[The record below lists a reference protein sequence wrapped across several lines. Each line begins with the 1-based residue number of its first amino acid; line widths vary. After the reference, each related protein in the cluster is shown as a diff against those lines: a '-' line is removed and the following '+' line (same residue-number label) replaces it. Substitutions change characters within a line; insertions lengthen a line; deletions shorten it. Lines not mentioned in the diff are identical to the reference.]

1 MSASVGPPAQP
12 ELPDLSHLTEEER
25 SIIQA
30 VMERQK
36 KEEEQEQSMLKDKEE
51 PKSPTPQEKDQPKPQ
66 PSQWNPFSGISELV
80 SNVLQTPQRSPVE
93 EEPKPKLHQQFEMYK
108 DQVKKIGD
116 EAQKVQEPKGESPIC
131 GICHKTKFA
140 DGCGHVCSYCQ
151 SKFCA
156 RCGGRVSLRSNKV
169 MWVCNLCR
177 KQQEILTKSGAW
189 FYSQQPAGADG
200 CRLGAKRTT
209 PSPGPANQDSL
220 KNGSELS
227 TPIDRK
233 RSPSA
238 SSHREGGEHTQ
249 YAPPDG
255 SMPQSPSDY
264 GRDPRQSPRRSR
276 IHDGGGGYA
285 DSRGRWRSQ
294 DEPLDAEL
302 DDYAL
307 QRRREEEYQA
317 RYRSDP
323 NLARYPVKPQP
334 YEEQMRI
341 HAEVSRARHERR
353 HSDVS
358 LAYTELDELQG
369 GRLSRPPLTGTG
381 PRSYSVDRS
390 SPGQRAS
397 NHSPPTPHRS
407 PVLGDGGRRGVGDGL
422 RKQHHLDPSSAM
434 RRGKPDEVDGMLR
447 NDSLS
452 SDQSETVRPPGN
464 QSHRSRRTG
473 KMRQTGSFS
482 SSEEELATTPEYTSC
497 EDVDLESH
505 SVRGKRKTNARPIFL
520 DVTYGQPERRTDG
533 RSYEEDDAEWSEPQ
547 VKDSGVDTCSSTTL
561 NEESSQAEK
570 HPVTWQPSKDGER
583 LIGRILLNK
592 RMKDG
597 TVPRDTGALLGLK
610 VVGGKMTESGKLCA
624 FITKVKR
631 GSLADTVGH
640 LRPGDQVIEWNGRVL
655 QGATFKEVYNIIMES
670 KPEPQVELVVSRPI
684 GDVPRIPESTHG
696 QLESSSSSFESQKM
710 GPAISVTSPMSPG
723 MLRDAPQYLSGQLSS
738 PCLSRRTT
746 PFVPRV
752 QVKLWY
758 DKVGHQLIVTILG
771 AKDLPSRD
779 DGRPRNPYVKI
790 YFLPDR
796 SDKSKRRTKTV
807 KKSLEPKWNQT
818 FMYSPVHRREFR
830 ERMLEITLWDQARV
844 REEESEFLG
853 EILIEL
859 ETALLDDQQHW
870 YKLQTHDL
878 SSMPLPNPSPY
889 MQRRLLQGESP
900 TRRLQNKGSIYYSSG
915 SQRISDSEF
924 SDYDCKDGIGVISDY
939 RHNGRDFQSSTLSV
953 PEQVMSSNHCSR
965 SDMFRTRS
973 RSPSV
978 PPPQSRSLDHGVRGG
993 PSLHRT
999 GRMDRHQMS
1008 EDRYS
1013 PDSRYLTLP
1022 PRNRHR
1028 QPVTDPVFQDPS
1040 SLSYP
1045 LYREDAVKLLRST
1058 RMGRAYSEGAYGS
1071 LDRRRLREWGMSEFP
1086 ERYYNGPNPVPT
1098 PWPNHMMNGTSEH
1111 YGEDHIPE
1119 FPVAPDN
1126 FEEDLRYSR
1135 GTVDRRDYHRS
1146 RSADQRPMLERP
1158 AYTRSRSTERPES
1171 GYIRSMPS
1179 LPSGRSAP
1187 TSPALSRANPR
1198 GGSVQTSPTGT
1209 PICSRRGRQLPQ
1221 VPPKGGLD
1229 RSGEEV
1235 IQHSEAEVVFQ
1246 PPPHPQQHPH
1256 PQPEPPF
1263 HQQPHPQQQ
1272 TDPQSHPQPHPQQQ
1286 PHPAPQP
1293 PSHQQPHPQQQP
1305 HPGPQPP
1312 SHPQPHPQQ
1321 QPHPQPQQLSHSQP
1335 HPQQQ
1340 PHPQPQQ
1347 LSHSQPHPQQQPLPQ
1362 PQPLSHPQPHPQQQ
1376 PQPPPQPHPQPQPPT
1391 QTQPHPQP
1399 QLQPQG
1405 LQTLHPVPQPAN
1417 AAPPPQTAAAPV
1429 TTRAPP
1435 PVSQLPAV
1443 VTGTEPPP
1451 PAPPPPAPAPAPVPP
1466 PPPTT
1471 QVSVPEPEEKPP
1483 APPPVNGRKEVTWED
1498 LQRKATVEAVAENGD
1513 AGSLKDPQ
1521 AKRGLDTLSMKS
1533 SDSDVSDVSAMSSVS
1548 RLSSASYMSVQSE
1561 RARGSR
1567 RISRGDALQG
1577 SQGEELSL
1585 SELMDAVIGVGG
1597 GGAEGGE
1604 AGLGEVE
1611 VMEEEEGGEQALEND
1626 GRQSAGAGSNITKSS
1641 SVGGEMCSLGR
1652 NDDDDEDKKRR
1663 SSFGAKMAAMVGLGK
1678 KSQSTSQLDP
1688 EEEGKKKKP
1697 VRLAIQRSVETGLA
1711 IEFKNR
1717 MTRQPSRE
1725 TAEDGE
1731 NPKPGNLIFPGVKIS
1746 SDSQFTEFL
1755 DGLGP
1760 AQLAGRQ
1767 TLATPPMGDIQI
1779 GMVHRKERLDVEV
1792 IRARGLV
1799 GKPGN
1804 KQTPAPYVKVYLLD
1818 NGKCINKKK
1827 TRLARKTLDPLYQ
1840 QQLQFEEN
1848 PEGKVLQI
1856 IVWGDYGRM
1865 DHKSFM
1871 GAAQILLD
1879 DLELTNMVI
1888 GWYKLF
1894 PPTSLVDPTLAPL
1907 SSKPSQ
1913 SAQGGGSNVRS

>member
-1 MSASVGPPAQP
+1 MSARGAPAASPAAPAPPDM
-12 ELPDLSHLTEEER
+12 PDLSHLTEEER
-25 SIIQA
+25 KIILS
-30 VMERQK
+30 VMDRQK
-36 KEEEQEQSMLKDKEE
+36 KEEEKEQSMLKEPPKED
-51 PKSPTPQEKDQPKPQ
+51 TKPQ
-66 PSQWNPFSGISELV
+66 PAQ
-80 SNVLQTPQRSPVE
+80 
-93 EEPKPKLHQQFEMYK
+93 KLHQQFEMYK
-108 DQVKKIGD
+108 DQVKKIGE
-116 EAQKVQEPKGESPIC
+116 EAQKNPEQKGDSPTC

-151 SKFCA
+151 TKFCA

-189 FYSQQPAGADG
+189 FYSGPEGSRSRPQAKVRGGRAG
-200 CRLGAKRTT
+200 T
-209 PSPGPANQDSL
+209 NQDPL
-220 KNGSELS
+220 RNGSGVPS
-227 TPIDRK
+227 DRN

-238 SSHREGGEHTQ
+238 SRDPNAAYNQREGEGGLQ
-249 YAPPDG
+249 YAPAEG
-255 SMPQSPSDY
+255 GMPRSPSDY
-264 GRDPRQSPRRSR
+264 GRDPGRSPRSSR
-276 IHDGGGGYA
+276 MYNEVGDYR
-285 DSRGRWRSQ
+285 DSRGRWHSQ
-294 DEPLDAEL
+294 GQRLDGQL
-302 DDYAL
+302 DDYEL

-341 HAEVSRARHERR
+341 HAQVSRARHERR

-358 LAYTELDELQG
+358 LAYTELDEPLHGPGVRKSRLPLLG
-369 GRLSRPPLTGTG
+369 GPSQL
-381 PRSYSVDRS
+381 SYSMDRS
-390 SPGQRAS
+390 SPGHRMS

-407 PVLGDGGRRGVGDGL
+407 PVLGESRRGL
-422 RKQHHLDPSSAM
+422 AEPTRKPIPQQHHLDPSSAM
-434 RRGKPDEVDGMLR
+434 RRNKRDKMDSMLR

-452 SDQSETVRPPGN
+452 SDQSESVRPPPPRPN
-464 QSHRSRRTG
+464 RSKRLGKLRT
-473 KMRQTGSFS
+473 MGSFS

-497 EDVDLESH
+497 EDVELESE
-505 SVRGKRKTNARPIFL
+505 SISEKGNIQRGKRKTNEQAYFL
-520 DVTYGQPERRTDG
+520 DALSERQKTVVRFWE
-533 RSYEEDDAEWSEPQ
+533 RSHDEDVEWCEPQ

-561 NEESSQAEK
+561 NEEHSHSDK

-583 LIGRILLNK
+583 LIGRIVLNK

-610 VVGGKMTESGKLCA
+610 VVGGKMTESGRLCA

-640 LRPGDQVIEWNGRVL
+640 LRPGDQVLEWNGRVL
-655 QGATFKEVYNIIMES
+655 QGATFKEVYNIILES

-710 GPAISVTSPMSPG
+710 GPSISVTSPMSPG
-723 MLRDAPQYLSGQLSS
+723 MHRETPQYLSGQLSS

-771 AKDLPSRD
+771 AKDLPSRE

-859 ETALLDDQQHW
+859 ETALLDDQPHW
-870 YKLQTHDL
+870 YKLQTHDV

-889 MQRRLLQGESP
+889 MQRRLLHGESP
-900 TRRLQNKGSIYYSSG
+900 TRRLQIKSPYLYNSG

-924 SDYDCKDGIGVISDY
+924 SDYDCEDGIGVISDY

-965 SDMFRTRS
+965 SDMSRTRS

-978 PPPQSRSLDHGVRGG
+978 PPPQSRSLDHGVRGA
-993 PSLHRT
+993 PSLYGPRQ
-999 GRMDRHQMS
+999 RLS

-1013 PDSRYLTLP
+1013 PD
-1022 PRNRHR
+1022 
-1028 QPVTDPVFQDPS
+1028 
-1040 SLSYP
+1040 
-1045 LYREDAVKLLRST
+1045 
-1058 RMGRAYSEGAYGS
+1058 
-1071 LDRRRLREWGMSEFP
+1071 
-1086 ERYYNGPNPVPT
+1086 
-1098 PWPNHMMNGTSEH
+1098 
-1111 YGEDHIPE
+1111 
-1119 FPVAPDN
+1119 
-1126 FEEDLRYSR
+1126 
-1135 GTVDRRDYHRS
+1135 
-1146 RSADQRPMLERP
+1146 
-1158 AYTRSRSTERPES
+1158 
-1171 GYIRSMPS
+1171 
-1179 LPSGRSAP
+1179 
-1187 TSPALSRANPR
+1187 RANPR
-1198 GGSVQTSPTGT
+1198 TGSVQTSPTST
-1209 PICSRRGRQLPQ
+1209 PVSSRRGRQLPQ
-1221 VPPKGGLD
+1221 VPPKGSMD
-1229 RSGEEV
+1229 RS
-1235 IQHSEAEVVFQ
+1235 
-1246 PPPHPQQHPH
+1246 
-1256 PQPEPPF
+1256 
-1263 HQQPHPQQQ
+1263 
-1272 TDPQSHPQPHPQQQ
+1272 T
-1286 PHPAPQP
+1286 
-1293 PSHQQPHPQQQP
+1293 
-1305 HPGPQPP
+1305 
-1312 SHPQPHPQQ
+1312 
-1321 QPHPQPQQLSHSQP
+1321 
-1335 HPQQQ
+1335 
-1340 PHPQPQQ
+1340 
-1347 LSHSQPHPQQQPLPQ
+1347 
-1362 PQPLSHPQPHPQQQ
+1362 
-1376 PQPPPQPHPQPQPPT
+1376 
-1391 QTQPHPQP
+1391 
-1399 QLQPQG
+1399 
-1405 LQTLHPVPQPAN
+1405 
-1417 AAPPPQTAAAPV
+1417 
-1429 TTRAPP
+1429 
-1435 PVSQLPAV
+1435 
-1443 VTGTEPPP
+1443 
-1451 PAPPPPAPAPAPVPP
+1451 
-1466 PPPTT
+1466 
-1471 QVSVPEPEEKPP
+1471 
-1483 APPPVNGRKEVTWED
+1483 
-1498 LQRKATVEAVAENGD
+1498 
-1513 AGSLKDPQ
+1513 LKDPS
-1521 AKRGLDTLSMKS
+1521 RHGMDSLSMRS
-1533 SDSDVSDVSAMSSVS
+1533 SDSDVSDVSAMSSAS
-1548 RLSSASYMSVQSE
+1548 RLSSTSYMSVQSE
-1561 RARGSR
+1561 RVRASR
-1567 RISRGDALQG
+1567 RISEFTSKMKHRAQT
-1577 SQGEELSL
+1577 
-1585 SELMDAVIGVGG
+1585 ATP
-1597 GGAEGGE
+1597 
-1604 AGLGEVE
+1604 
-1611 VMEEEEGGEQALEND
+1611 
-1626 GRQSAGAGSNITKSS
+1626 GSNITKSS
-1641 SVGGEMCSLGR
+1641 SVGGDMCSLGR
-1652 NDDDDEDKKRR
+1652 NDDEDDDKKRR

-1711 IEFKNR
+1711 IEMKSR

-1725 TAEDGE
+1725 TTDDGE
-1731 NPKPGNLIFPGVKIS
+1731 KAKPGNLIFPGVKIS

-1827 TRLARKTLDPLYQ
+1827 TRTARKTLDPLYQ

-1907 SSKPSQ
+1907 SSKPPDSGLD
-1913 SAQGGGSNVRS
+1913 SSNVRS

>member
-1 MSASVGPPAQP
+1 MSARGGPAASPAAPAQP
-12 ELPDLSHLTEEER
+12 DMPDLSHLTEEER
-25 SIIQA
+25 KIILS
-30 VMERQK
+30 VMDRQK
-36 KEEEQEQSMLKDKEE
+36 KEEEKEQSMLK
-51 PKSPTPQEKDQPKPQ
+51 
-66 PSQWNPFSGISELV
+66 
-80 SNVLQTPQRSPVE
+80 
-93 EEPKPKLHQQFEMYK
+93 KLHQQFEMYK
-108 DQVKKIGD
+108 DQVKKIG
-116 EAQKVQEPKGESPIC
+116 EETQKNPEQKSDSPIC

-140 DGCGHVCSYCQ
+140 DGCGRVCSYCQ
-151 SKFCA
+151 TKFCA

-189 FYSQQPAGADG
+189 FYSGSEG
-200 CRLGAKRTT
+200 SRSGSRAKVRG
-209 PSPGPANQDSL
+209 GPVRANQDPL
-220 KNGSELS
+220 RNGSGYP
-227 TPIDRK
+227 TDRK

-238 SSHREGGEHTQ
+238 SRDPNAAYNQREGEGGLQ
-249 YAPPDG
+249 YAPAEG
-255 SMPQSPSDY
+255 GMPRSPSDY
-264 GRDPRQSPRRSR
+264 GRDPGRSPRSSR
-276 IHDGGGGYA
+276 MYDEVGGYR
-285 DSRGRWRSQ
+285 DSRGRWHSQ
-294 DEPLDAEL
+294 GQRLDGRL
-302 DDYAL
+302 DDYEL

-317 RYRSDP
+317 QYRSDP

-341 HAEVSRARHERR
+341 HAQVSRARHERR
-353 HSDVS
+353 HSDAS
-358 LAYTELDELQG
+358 LAYTEFDEPLHGPRGRQSRLPLLG
-369 GRLSRPPLTGTG
+369 GPSQ
-381 PRSYSVDRS
+381 RSYSMDRS
-390 SPGQRAS
+390 SPVHRTS

-407 PVLGDGGRRGVGDGL
+407 PLLGDSWRGIGDPS
-422 RKQHHLDPSSAM
+422 RKPIPQQHHLDPSSAM
-434 RRGKPDEVDGMLR
+434 RRNKMDSMLR

-452 SDQSETVRPPGN
+452 SDQSESVRPPPPRP
-464 QSHRSRRTG
+464 HRSRRIG
-473 KMRQTGSFS
+473 KLRTMGIFS

-497 EDVDLESH
+497 EDVELESESISEKGH
-505 SVRGKRKTNARPIFL
+505 IQRGKRKTIEQ
-520 DVTYGQPERRTDG
+520 TYFSDANYAPSERQRAVVRFWD
-533 RSYEEDDAEWSEPQ
+533 RCHEEDAEWCEPQ

-561 NEESSQAEK
+561 NEEHSHSDK
-570 HPVTWQPSKDGER
+570 HPVTWQQSKDGER
-583 LIGRILLNK
+583 LIGRIVLNK

-610 VVGGKMTESGKLCA
+610 VVGGKMTESGRLCA
-624 FITKVKR
+624 FITKVKK

-640 LRPGDQVIEWNGRVL
+640 LRPGDQVLEWNGRVL
-655 QGATFKEVYNIIMES
+655 QGATFKEVYNIILES
-670 KPEPQVELVVSRPI
+670 KPEPQVELVVSRPT

-710 GPAISVTSPMSPG
+710 GPSISVTSPMSPG
-723 MLRDAPQYLSGQLSS
+723 MLRDTPQYLSGQLSS

-771 AKDLPSRD
+771 AKDLPARE

-859 ETALLDDQQHW
+859 ETALLDDQPHW

-889 MQRRLLQGESP
+889 MQRRLLHGESP
-900 TRRLQNKGSIYYSSG
+900 TRRLQNKGPYYYNSG

-924 SDYDCKDGIGVISDY
+924 SDYDCEDGIGVISDY

-965 SDMFRTRS
+965 SDIIRTRS

-993 PSLHRT
+993 PSIYAPRHRL
-999 GRMDRHQMS
+999 S

-1013 PDSRYLTLP
+1013 PD
-1022 PRNRHR
+1022 
-1028 QPVTDPVFQDPS
+1028 
-1040 SLSYP
+1040 
-1045 LYREDAVKLLRST
+1045 
-1058 RMGRAYSEGAYGS
+1058 
-1071 LDRRRLREWGMSEFP
+1071 
-1086 ERYYNGPNPVPT
+1086 
-1098 PWPNHMMNGTSEH
+1098 
-1111 YGEDHIPE
+1111 
-1119 FPVAPDN
+1119 
-1126 FEEDLRYSR
+1126 RYSR
-1135 GTVDRRDYHRS
+1135 SMVDRHDHYRS
-1146 RSADQRPMLERP
+1146 RSADQRPMMERP
-1158 AYTRSRSTERPES
+1158 VYTRSRSSERPDS
-1171 GYIRSMPS
+1171 GYMRSMPS
-1179 LPSGRSAP
+1179 LPSRRSAP
-1187 TSPALSRANPR
+1187 PSPALTRANPR
-1198 GGSVQTSPTGT
+1198 TGSVQTSPTST
-1209 PICSRRGRQLPQ
+1209 PVSGRRGRQLPQ
-1221 VPPKGGLD
+1221 IPPKGSMD
-1229 RSGEEV
+1229 RS
-1235 IQHSEAEVVFQ
+1235 I
-1246 PPPHPQQHPH
+1246 
-1256 PQPEPPF
+1256 
-1263 HQQPHPQQQ
+1263 
-1272 TDPQSHPQPHPQQQ
+1272 
-1286 PHPAPQP
+1286 
-1293 PSHQQPHPQQQP
+1293 
-1305 HPGPQPP
+1305 
-1312 SHPQPHPQQ
+1312 
-1321 QPHPQPQQLSHSQP
+1321 
-1335 HPQQQ
+1335 
-1340 PHPQPQQ
+1340 
-1347 LSHSQPHPQQQPLPQ
+1347 
-1362 PQPLSHPQPHPQQQ
+1362 
-1376 PQPPPQPHPQPQPPT
+1376 
-1391 QTQPHPQP
+1391 
-1399 QLQPQG
+1399 
-1405 LQTLHPVPQPAN
+1405 
-1417 AAPPPQTAAAPV
+1417 
-1429 TTRAPP
+1429 
-1435 PVSQLPAV
+1435 
-1443 VTGTEPPP
+1443 
-1451 PAPPPPAPAPAPVPP
+1451 
-1466 PPPTT
+1466 
-1471 QVSVPEPEEKPP
+1471 
-1483 APPPVNGRKEVTWED
+1483 
-1498 LQRKATVEAVAENGD
+1498 
-1513 AGSLKDPQ
+1513 LKDPSR
-1521 AKRGLDTLSMKS
+1521 RGTDNLSMRS
-1533 SDSDVSDVSAMSSVS
+1533 SDSDVSDVSAMSSAS
-1548 RLSSASYMSVQSE
+1548 RLSSTSYMSVQSE
-1561 RARGSR
+1561 RARANR
-1567 RISRGDALQG
+1567 KISEFTSKMKHRAQT
-1577 SQGEELSL
+1577 
-1585 SELMDAVIGVGG
+1585 ATP
-1597 GGAEGGE
+1597 
-1604 AGLGEVE
+1604 
-1611 VMEEEEGGEQALEND
+1611 
-1626 GRQSAGAGSNITKSS
+1626 GSNITKSS
-1641 SVGGEMCSLGR
+1641 SVGGDMCSLGR
-1652 NDDDDEDKKRR
+1652 NDDEDDDKKRR

-1711 IEFKNR
+1711 IEMKNR

-1725 TAEDGE
+1725 TTDDGE
-1731 NPKPGNLIFPGVKIS
+1731 KAKPGNLIFPGVKLS

-1827 TRLARKTLDPLYQ
+1827 TRTARKTLDPLYQ

-1907 SSKPSQ
+1907 TSRPPESGLESS
-1913 SAQGGGSNVRS
+1913 GVRS

>member
-1 MSASVGPPAQP
+1 MSARGAPAASPAAPAPPDM
-12 ELPDLSHLTEEER
+12 PDLSHLTEEER
-25 SIIQA
+25 KIILS
-30 VMERQK
+30 VMDRQK
-36 KEEEQEQSMLKDKEE
+36 KEEEKEQSMLKEPPKED
-51 PKSPTPQEKDQPKPQ
+51 TKPQ
-66 PSQWNPFSGISELV
+66 PAQWNPFSGITELV
-80 SNVLQTPQRSPVE
+80 SNVLQPQSKSPSE

-108 DQVKKIGD
+108 DQVKKIGE
-116 EAQKVQEPKGESPIC
+116 EAQKNPEQKGDSPTC

-151 SKFCA
+151 TKFCA

-189 FYSQQPAGADG
+189 FYSSEGSRSRPQAKVRGGRAG
-200 CRLGAKRTT
+200 T
-209 PSPGPANQDSL
+209 NQDPL
-220 KNGSELS
+220 RNGSGVPS
-227 TPIDRK
+227 DRN

-238 SSHREGGEHTQ
+238 SRDPNAAYNQREGEGGLQ
-249 YAPPDG
+249 YAPAEG
-255 SMPQSPSDY
+255 GMPRSPSDY
-264 GRDPRQSPRRSR
+264 GRDPGRSPRSSR
-276 IHDGGGGYA
+276 MYNEVGDYR
-285 DSRGRWRSQ
+285 DSRGRWHSQ
-294 DEPLDAEL
+294 GQRLDGQL
-302 DDYAL
+302 DDYEL

-341 HAEVSRARHERR
+341 HAQVSRARHERR

-358 LAYTELDELQG
+358 LAYTELDEPLHGPGVRKSRIPLLG
-369 GRLSRPPLTGTG
+369 GPSQL
-381 PRSYSVDRS
+381 SYSVDRS
-390 SPGQRAS
+390 SPGHRIS

-407 PVLGDGGRRGVGDGL
+407 PVLGESRRGLVEPT
-422 RKQHHLDPSSAM
+422 RKPIPQQHHLDPSSAM
-434 RRGKPDEVDGMLR
+434 RRNKRDKMDSMLR

-452 SDQSETVRPPGN
+452 SDQSESVRPPPPRPN
-464 QSHRSRRTG
+464 RSKRLGKLRT
-473 KMRQTGSFS
+473 MGSFS

-497 EDVDLESH
+497 EDVELESE
-505 SVRGKRKTNARPIFL
+505 SISEKGNIQRGKRKTNEQAYFL
-520 DVTYGQPERRTDG
+520 DASYALSERQKTVVRFWE
-533 RSYEEDDAEWSEPQ
+533 RSHDEDVEWCEPQ

-561 NEESSQAEK
+561 NEEHSHSDK

-583 LIGRILLNK
+583 LIGRIVLNK

-610 VVGGKMTESGKLCA
+610 VVGGKMTESGRLCA

-640 LRPGDQVIEWNGRVL
+640 LRPGDQVLEWNGRVL
-655 QGATFKEVYNIIMES
+655 QGATFKEVYNIILES

-710 GPAISVTSPMSPG
+710 GPSISVTSPMSPG
-723 MLRDAPQYLSGQLSS
+723 MHRETPQYLSGQLSS

-771 AKDLPSRD
+771 AKDLPSRE

-859 ETALLDDQQHW
+859 ETALLDDQPHW
-870 YKLQTHDL
+870 YKLQTHDV

-889 MQRRLLQGESP
+889 MQRRLLHGESP
-900 TRRLQNKGSIYYSSG
+900 TRRLQIKSPYLYNSG

-924 SDYDCKDGIGVISDY
+924 SDYDCEDGIGVISDY

-965 SDMFRTRS
+965 SDMSRTRS

-978 PPPQSRSLDHGVRGG
+978 PPPQSRSLDHGVRGA
-993 PSLHRT
+993 PSLYGPRQHL
-999 GRMDRHQMS
+999 S

-1013 PDSRYLTLP
+1013 PDSQYLTLP
-1022 PRNRHR
+1022 PRTRHR
-1028 QPVTDPVFQDPS
+1028 QPTIDPAIQDPS
-1040 SLSYP
+1040 MCP
-1045 LYREDAVKLLRST
+1045 LYREDAVRLLRST
-1058 RMGRAYSEGAYGS
+1058 RMARAYSEGYNS
-1071 LDRRRLREWGMSEFP
+1071 VDRRMRRDRQMSAYSDSFESP
-1086 ERYYNGPNPVPT
+1086 ERYYNGPNHVST
-1098 PWPNHMMNGTSEH
+1098 PWPNHVMNGT
-1111 YGEDHIPE
+1111 G
-1119 FPVAPDN
+1119 
-1126 FEEDLRYSR
+1126 
-1135 GTVDRRDYHRS
+1135 GDY
-1146 RSADQRPMLERP
+1146 
-1158 AYTRSRSTERPES
+1158 
-1171 GYIRSMPS
+1171 
-1179 LPSGRSAP
+1179 
-1187 TSPALSRANPR
+1187 RANPR
-1198 GGSVQTSPTGT
+1198 TGSVQTSPTST
-1209 PICSRRGRQLPQ
+1209 PVSSRRGRQLPQ
-1221 VPPKGGLD
+1221 VPPKGSMD
-1229 RSGEEV
+1229 RS
-1235 IQHSEAEVVFQ
+1235 
-1246 PPPHPQQHPH
+1246 
-1256 PQPEPPF
+1256 
-1263 HQQPHPQQQ
+1263 
-1272 TDPQSHPQPHPQQQ
+1272 T
-1286 PHPAPQP
+1286 
-1293 PSHQQPHPQQQP
+1293 
-1305 HPGPQPP
+1305 
-1312 SHPQPHPQQ
+1312 
-1321 QPHPQPQQLSHSQP
+1321 
-1335 HPQQQ
+1335 
-1340 PHPQPQQ
+1340 
-1347 LSHSQPHPQQQPLPQ
+1347 
-1362 PQPLSHPQPHPQQQ
+1362 
-1376 PQPPPQPHPQPQPPT
+1376 
-1391 QTQPHPQP
+1391 
-1399 QLQPQG
+1399 
-1405 LQTLHPVPQPAN
+1405 
-1417 AAPPPQTAAAPV
+1417 
-1429 TTRAPP
+1429 
-1435 PVSQLPAV
+1435 
-1443 VTGTEPPP
+1443 
-1451 PAPPPPAPAPAPVPP
+1451 
-1466 PPPTT
+1466 
-1471 QVSVPEPEEKPP
+1471 
-1483 APPPVNGRKEVTWED
+1483 
-1498 LQRKATVEAVAENGD
+1498 
-1513 AGSLKDPQ
+1513 LKDPS
-1521 AKRGLDTLSMKS
+1521 RHGMDSLSMRS
-1533 SDSDVSDVSAMSSVS
+1533 SDSDVSDVSAMSSAS
-1548 RLSSASYMSVQSE
+1548 RLSSTSYMSVQSE
-1561 RARGSR
+1561 RVRASR
-1567 RISRGDALQG
+1567 KISEFTSKMKHRAQT
-1577 SQGEELSL
+1577 
-1585 SELMDAVIGVGG
+1585 ATP
-1597 GGAEGGE
+1597 
-1604 AGLGEVE
+1604 
-1611 VMEEEEGGEQALEND
+1611 
-1626 GRQSAGAGSNITKSS
+1626 GSNITKSS
-1641 SVGGEMCSLGR
+1641 SVGGDMCSLGR
-1652 NDDDDEDKKRR
+1652 NDDEDDDKKRR

-1711 IEFKNR
+1711 IEMKSR

-1725 TAEDGE
+1725 TTDDGE
-1731 NPKPGNLIFPGVKIS
+1731 KAKPGNLIFPGVKIS

-1827 TRLARKTLDPLYQ
+1827 TRTARKTLDPLYQ

-1907 SSKPSQ
+1907 SSKPPDSGLD
-1913 SAQGGGSNVRS
+1913 SSNVRS